1 MIEEKDFIS
10 LFHYLGKP
18 AGKQL
23 GREVNLKAQ
32 ANKVPIQM
40 KEISNPKYTG
50 KVMLYP
56 KTFLDLYFNKQK
68 SIFIDNGDD
77 LPF

>member
-1 MIEEKDFIS
+1 MELKEYIS
-10 LFHYLGKP
+10 LFEYLGKP
-18 AGKQL
+18 AGQQL

-32 ANKVPIQM
+32 ANNIPIQM

-56 KTFLDLYFNKQK
+56 KSFLDLYFGKQE
-68 SIFIDNGDD
+68 SIFIDNGDE